1 LAGTEPH
8 RRVIGDRI
16 TYVRLDVHKE
26 GIVVAVAESGIDGEI
41 REYGRI
47 ENTTTALNPLA
58 GKLGGDGVR
67 LSIYRQSFFRAHAV
81 Y

>member
-47 ENTTTALNPLA
+47 ENTTTALN
-58 GKLGGDGVR
+58 
-67 LSIYRQSFFRAHAV
+67 SNS
-81 Y
+81 